1 VIPAHHRRG
10 SGETL
15 VCHPGGPGT
24 SSRSFG
30 ELAGLDDSLALVL
43 VDPRGTGDTPR
54 PDDPAAYA
62 TEDYVAD
69 LEELRE
75 ELGLERMNLLG
86 WSHGGVVAMAY
97 AATHPARVA
106 KLVLYATLARFQAEQ
121 EGAMTAAMDLRR
133 DEPWYA
139 DAVEALE
146 AEQAGAFADDAEL
159 ARLVQREMPFYFTRY
174 DDTARAFLDDIHEP
188 YNADALRTF
197 NTTIF
202 PTFDHRG
209 DLPRIEAST
218 LVLVGADDFL
228 CGPAAGD
235 EIAALVP
242 DARTVTVPGVG
253 HFVHV
258 EAPEAFREE
267 VLSFLQT

>member
-30 ELAGLDDSLALVL
+30 DLAGLEDSFELVL
-43 VDPRGTGDTPR
+43 VDPRGTGATPR
-54 PDDPAAYA
+54 PEDPAAYA
-62 TEDYVAD
+62 TDHYVAD

-75 ELGLERMNLLG
+75 HLGLERMNLLG

-106 KLVLYATLARFQAEQ
+106 KLVLYATLARFQEEQ
-121 EGAMTAAMDLRR
+121 EHAMTAAMEERK

-139 DAVEALE
+139 DAVAAVE
-146 AEQAGAFADDAEL
+146 AEQAGEFADDREL
-159 ARLVQREMPFYFTRY
+159 AHLVQREMPFYFARY
-174 DDTARAFLDDIHEP
+174 DDTARRYLEATHEP
-188 YNADALRTF
+188 YNADALRHF
-197 NTTIF
+197 NTEIF

-209 DLPRIEAST
+209 DLARIEAPT
-218 LVLVGADDFL
+218 LVLAGEEDFL
-228 CGPAAGD
+228 CGPATAEELG
-235 EIAALVP
+235 ELVP
-242 DARTVTVPGVG
+242 DARLVTVPGAG

-258 EAPEAFREE
+258 EAPERFREE
-267 VLSFLQT
+267 VVAFLRR